1 MDFSAIRITI
11 IINGNEAWKSQIK
24 YSVISTK
31 ATNVSETVTALRAFK
46 GLYDR
51 TAETKKILAI
61 LSENNSRRRYS
72 VSFYIFD
79 KQ

>member
-24 YSVISTK
+24 HSVISTK

-51 TAETKKILAI
+51 TAETKK
-61 LSENNSRRRYS
+61 
-72 VSFYIFD
+72 F
-79 KQ
+79 